1 MPEVKATVEEL
12 SQPATQ
18 HPQKLSAPARSQ
30 AVEPN
35 TTPVAQ
41 EIVESVSQPILAKRL
56 VGTASGSPT
65 EKSVLE
71 QQGEVLGEQRNGGQ
85 LLNLNWQKLIEYT
98 REHFVAVY
106 SVLSK
111 CSYETNGDTLI
122 LYTGNA
128 FYKKK
133 LDDPKH
139 RQNLAIALTKTDAG
153 EPTIETI
160 PTTAP
165 LKDSQAAAV
174 AAIMGGGEEVAVDA

>member
-1 MPEVKATVEEL
+1 MRASCCGETVLACTAKDEI
-12 SQPATQ
+12 
-18 HPQKLSAPARSQ
+18 
-30 AVEPN
+30 AVEPAIP
-35 TTPVAQ
+35 PVSQ
-41 EIVESVSQPILAKRL
+41 EIVESVPQPIPAKR
-56 VGTASGSPT
+56 SGATVSDSST
-65 EKSVLE
+65 EKSALE
-71 QQGEVLGEQRNGGQ
+71 KHGGIAGEEK
-85 LLNLNWQKLIEYT
+85 LLNLDWQKLIEYT

-111 CSYETNGDTLI
+111 CGYETNDDTLI

-139 RQNLAIALTKTDAG
+139 RQNLAIALAKTEAG
-153 EPTIETI
+153 SPAIETI

-165 LKDSQAAAV
+165 PKDSQAAAV

>member
-1 MPEVKATVEEL
+1 LREVGADRATG
-12 SQPATQ
+12 PADSDLRETAEGSFDDGSGGKNK
-18 HPQKLSAPARSQ
+18 QKNARL
-30 AVEPN
+30 
-35 TTPVAQ
+35 
-41 EIVESVSQPILAKRL
+41 LAL
-56 VGTASGSPT
+56 D
-65 EKSVLE
+65 
-71 QQGEVLGEQRNGGQ
+71 
-85 LLNLNWQKLIEYT
+85 WQKLVEYT

-111 CSYETNGDTLI
+111 CSYEIDGNTLI

-165 LKDSQAAAV
+165 PKDSQAAAV